1 VPAIQDR
8 TEWNIVLSKE
18 QDQRFFDLFFIVL
31 GALIAIAI
39 GLIVL
44 AGNIGGDQQTEANI
58 NDPAYQAA
66 VEDRIAPVGRV
77 AIAGEEFAEESAP
90 EVEIPAQA
98 KEVLTGPQVY
108 NAICGSCHG
117 TGLAGAPATGDKV
130 AWAPRIAQGRD
141 ALNKNAIEGL
151 QGSAGFMP
159 PKGGRM
165 DLSDEEIIAAVD
177 YLVAEVQ

>member
-1 VPAIQDR
+1 M
-8 TEWNIVLSKE
+8 SKE

-31 GALIAIAI
+31 GLLIAVAV

-44 AGNIGGDQQTEANI
+44 AGDIGGDQQTEANI

-66 VEDRIAPVGRV
+66 VLERIAPVGRV
-77 AIAGEEFAEESAP
+77 AITGQEFEEESAP

-117 TGLAGAPATGDKV
+117 TGLAGAPATGDKA
-130 AWAPRIAQGRD
+130 AWAPRIAQG
-141 ALNKNAIEGL
+141 AATMNKNAIDGF
-151 QGSAGFMP
+151 QGATGFMP

-177 YLVAEVQ
+177 YLVQELQ